1 MWGDII
7 RQFVPL
13 PVGGVCGRD
22 LGGERT
28 EEWEGGRCS
37 GALIA
42 SKVGEVASR
51 QLLC

>member
-1 MWGDII
+1 MWGNII
-7 RQFVPL
+7 GQFVPL

-28 EEWEGGRCS
+28 EEGEGRRCS
-37 GALIA
+37 GIV
-42 SKVGEVASR
+42 SKVGDIASR